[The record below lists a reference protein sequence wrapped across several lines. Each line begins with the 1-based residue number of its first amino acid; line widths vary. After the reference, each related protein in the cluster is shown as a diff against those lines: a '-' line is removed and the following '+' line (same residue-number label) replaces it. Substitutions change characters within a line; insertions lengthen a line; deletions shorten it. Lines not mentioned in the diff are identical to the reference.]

1 MQVSLE
7 RIGTLGRRL
16 TVSVPAEEVEAGVK
30 ARVRAMQR
38 TVRIN
43 GFRPGKVPT
52 SVIERRFGADIER
65 EVLNELMRDSLLRA
79 LREQSLDPAR
89 PPRVERAERNS
100 DGTFTYTVSFEEIP
114 EIPEFD
120 LSTLEIE
127 RPEAAVTDSDVANMI
142 ETLRR
147 QRARWVSV
155 ERPARVGDMVLF
167 EFAAEFEQGRYP
179 AEGKERAGTILG
191 SQALGA
197 EFEACL
203 LGKSAG
209 AGEEVELDLPVG
221 FRIEA
226 LAGKRARLRF
236 EVLKVQE
243 QVLPEVD
250 AEFVRAFGIA
260 SGDLERFRAEVRANL
275 ERELEE
281 ALIALL
287 RREIL
292 ERLLAVV
299 PEFELPETMV
309 KDVAAEMA
317 RTRGIDSTPERLQ
330 ELDSIARRRVR
341 GSLLFRAIARRAALE
356 LDPARLQR
364 VLARIASTYE
374 NPKAIAELY
383 LRDPVLRADLE
394 ARTLDEQVVD
404 FVLQRAKVR
413 ELPLSFDE
421 VVRRARAVA

>member
-79 LREQSLDPAR
+79 LREQSLDPVR

-226 LAGKRARLRF
+226 LAGKRARLRL

-317 RTRGIDSTPERLQ
+317 RARGIDSTPSGCKNLIRSPDGGCAVRCCSGRLP
-330 ELDSIARRRVR
+330 
-341 GSLLFRAIARRAALE
+341 AA
-356 LDPARLQR
+356 
-364 VLARIASTYE
+364 
-374 NPKAIAELY
+374 
-383 LRDPVLRADLE
+383 
-394 ARTLDEQVVD
+394 
-404 FVLQRAKVR
+404 
-413 ELPLSFDE
+413 PL
-421 VVRRARAVA
+421 

>member
-79 LREQSLDPAR
+79 LREQSLDPVR

-221 FRIEA
+221 FGSRRWPGSGRDCA
-226 LAGKRARLRF
+226 LRC
-236 EVLKVQE
+236 
-243 QVLPEVD
+243 
-250 AEFVRAFGIA
+250 
-260 SGDLERFRAEVRANL
+260 SRFRSRFCPRWTPSLCAPSGSQAVTSNASVPRFAPTSS
-275 ERELEE
+275 
-281 ALIALL
+281 ASSK
-287 RREIL
+287 RR
-292 ERLLAVV
+292 
-299 PEFELPETMV
+299 
-309 KDVAAEMA
+309 
-317 RTRGIDSTPERLQ
+317 
-330 ELDSIARRRVR
+330 
-341 GSLLFRAIARRAALE
+341 
-356 LDPARLQR
+356 
-364 VLARIASTYE
+364 
-374 NPKAIAELY
+374 
-383 LRDPVLRADLE
+383 
-394 ARTLDEQVVD
+394 
-404 FVLQRAKVR
+404 
-413 ELPLSFDE
+413 
-421 VVRRARAVA
+421 